1 MASSDDDMTEHRG
14 RQATIIH
21 LPSSSFAQPSG
32 IELEGLHP
40 PELHSRT
47 RDGDLRAILAGSGGR
62 GYQRVNA
69 RGRARVYTNDKAE

>member
-32 IELEGLHP
+32 IESEGLHP

-47 RDGDLRAILAGSGGR
+47 RDGDLRAILAVSR
-62 GYQRVNA
+62 AKWDQRVNA
-69 RGRARVYTNDKAE
+69 AGKTSAYTNDRAA